1 MRRRRLNKV
10 SFQLTDE
17 QLSWLRE
24 RKDRLG
30 LVSDAEA
37 LRDGLRR
44 LMDAEATRAE
54 QADQG
59 QDGEG
64 AAA

>member
-37 LRDGLRR
+37 LRDALRKLVEMETAKSR
-44 LMDAEATRAE
+44 
-54 QADQG
+54 
-59 QDGEG
+59 DGKG